1 MIEVEFI
8 EEFADKKIGDI
19 FKCDS
24 QLASH
29 LISVDKVAKLY
40 KAKESK
46 PKK

>member
-1 MIEVEFI
+1 MLEVEFI
-8 EEFADKKIGDI
+8 KEFADKKIGDI
-19 FKCDS
+19 FKCDG

-29 LISVDKVAKLY
+29 LINVDKVAKLY